1 MLLLPC
7 KSSAHDVAVKSYVVV
22 ELYAEN
28 QRMPA
33 VPNRVGHEVYE
44 RVPSNSCQNPSL
56 GVGETTKLHF
66 MRSTDAQINGP
77 G

>member
-33 VPNRVGHEVYE
+33 VPNRVVHEVYE
-44 RVPSNSCQNPSL
+44 IGTLKQLSKPFI
-56 GVGETTKLHF
+56 G
-66 MRSTDAQINGP
+66 NG
-77 G
+77 